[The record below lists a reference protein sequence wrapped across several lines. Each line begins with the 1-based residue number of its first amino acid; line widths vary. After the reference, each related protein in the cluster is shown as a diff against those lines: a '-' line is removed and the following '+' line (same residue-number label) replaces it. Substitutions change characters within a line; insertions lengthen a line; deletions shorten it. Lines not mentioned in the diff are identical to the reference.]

1 MKRTA
6 EQLKENLQQMLKLL
20 KTLRDEIRVDV
31 HLAGMDAQDRFRSLD
46 KQLEELERDADRATD
61 ATRDALGELLRGF
74 KRFAETLKKGA
85 GRDTSST

>member
-1 MKRTA
+1 MKRTG

-31 HLAGMDAQDRFRSLD
+31 HLAGMEAQDRFRALD
-46 KQLEELERDADRATD
+46 KQLEELERSAHQATD
-61 ATRDALGELLRGF
+61 ATRDALGELLKGF
-74 KRFAETLKKGA
+74 KQFAESVKKGA